1 MASDPLTSVS
11 ATERKQAPEDAVSI
25 SAWTPPAQQQVEP
38 HARAT
43 EILHQVEYYFSD
55 ENLPGDPHLLGF
67 TGRDGTKPV
76 NLRMILNFKK
86 MKQYRP
92 KAAVREVLK
101 SSSLIEVVDTNHV
114 KRRYPLTTPLLVVP
128 KVDEARAR
136 REIALAANP
145 HLTKNMLKSTGF
157 EPDATEPPLTDAER
171 SLYDPSFDFIDRIQ
185 TAVKYFASK
194 RKMHQDLRQIFE
206 KFLLFGGFI
215 NNAQNI
221 QSGMSKEELKKQEG
235 LTEAQA
241 KEQLEYFSVS
251 DAVVTAI
258 SSSYEDENKNAEF
271 VIDFEGLAKG
281 FLSSEFMASFDYY
294 DEKMVKKG
302 TQVLR
307 SFYNYLLLHRVCP
320 EYDEQLRAA
329 YSICDVA
336 ETELNKL
343 AVADKC
349 LPGAFNAACST
360 LFKGSYVG
368 LHRDAFSA
376 APDDEDGGWIMQG
389 DNIGLSRKDARM
401 IFSAGIAAYGT
412 DEQYEK
418 AEAFLKDDIEHVYC
432 VTHEGIGLEVMSIEL
447 PNKKAVELYERL
459 NSTET
464 DSYQMACI
472 QPMGRLVCKPW
483 DVPIAAPTDLPEHAK
498 AKTSCGETSVF
509 LVEQEVLPFCFEG
522 MKIDCTVKQLDSGI
536 KWIDTID
543 SLFPSFY
550 TWLPNENLCGKGA
563 WKEPGPPKEWMLR
576 QIQRSGKVSEGA
588 VVPAQMDDQSTNAA
602 GYSSGDGDTR
612 EGGSDESD

>member
-1 MASDPLTSVS
+1 MGPNLLTSAS
-11 ATERKQAPEDAVSI
+11 ATEREQDPEAAVGL
-25 SAWTPPAQQQVEP
+25 SAWTPPDQQPVEP
-38 HARAT
+38 HAHAA
-43 EILHQVEYYFSD
+43 EILRQVEYYFSD
-55 ENLPGDPHLLGF
+55 ESLPADSHLLGF

-76 NLRMILNFKK
+76 NLSMILNFKK

-101 SSSLIEVVDTNHV
+101 SSSFVEVVDKNHI
-114 KRRYPLTTPLLVVP
+114 KRRYPLNTPLLVVP

-136 REIALAANP
+136 REIMLAANP
-145 HLTKNMLKSTGF
+145 HLTKNMLKPTGF
-157 EPDATEPPLTDAER
+157 EPDTTESSLTDAER

-194 RKMHQDLRQIFE
+194 RKMHQDLLQIFE
-206 KFLLFGGFI
+206 KFLFFGGFI
-215 NNAQNI
+215 TRAQTS

-241 KEQLEYFSVS
+241 KELLEYYSVS
-251 DAVVTAI
+251 DSVVTAI
-258 SSSYEDENKNAEF
+258 FSCYEDQSKGAEF
-271 VIDFEGLAKG
+271 VVDFEGVAKG

-329 YSICDVA
+329 HSICDVA

-343 AVADKC
+343 GVADKC

-389 DNIGLSRKDARM
+389 DNIGLSLKDAKM

-412 DEQYEK
+412 NDQYEK
-418 AEAFLKDDIEHVYC
+418 AKTLLKDDVEHVEC
-432 VTHEGIGLEVMSIEL
+432 VTHEGIGLEVISIEQ
-447 PNKKAVELYERL
+447 PDKKAVELYERL
-459 NSTET
+459 NSMET
-464 DSYQMACI
+464 DSYQIACI

-498 AKTSCGETSVF
+498 AKTPCVETSAF
-509 LVEQEVLPFCFEG
+509 LIEQEVLPFCFEG
-522 MKIDCTVKQLDSGI
+522 MKIDCTVKQLDCGI

-550 TWLPNENLCGKGA
+550 TWLPNESVCGKGA

-576 QIQRSGKVSEGA
+576 QTQRSGKTNSGA
-588 VVPAQMDDQSTNAA
+588 VLPAQEDAQGVDAA
-602 GYSSGDGDTR
+602 G
-612 EGGSDESD
+612 

>member
-1 MASDPLTSVS
+1 MVSDLLTSVEE
-11 ATERKQAPEDAVSI
+11 TEREQDPEAAISL
-25 SAWTPPAQQQVEP
+25 SAWTPPGQQQAEP
-38 HARAT
+38 HARAA
-43 EILHQVEYYFSD
+43 EILRQVEHYFSD
-55 ENLPGDPHLLGF
+55 ESLPGDSHLLGF

-76 NLRMILNFKK
+76 SLSMILSFKK

-101 SSSLIEVVDTNHV
+101 ASSLVEVVDSNHI
-114 KRRYPLTTPLLVVP
+114 KRRYPLATPLLVVP
-128 KVDEARAR
+128 KVDEDRAR
-136 REIALAANP
+136 REIMLAANP

-157 EPDATEPPLTDAER
+157 EPDATEPPLTDAEC
-171 SLYDPSFDFIDRIQ
+171 SLYDSSFDFIDRIQ

-194 RKMHQDLRQIFE
+194 RKMHQDLRQVFE

-221 QSGMSKEELKKQEG
+221 PSGMSKEELKKQEG

-241 KEQLEYFSVS
+241 KEHLEYFSVS
-251 DAVVTAI
+251 EAVVTAI
-258 SSSYEDENKNAEF
+258 SLFYDDQGKGSEF
-271 VIDFEGLAKG
+271 VVDFEGVAKG

-294 DEKMVKKG
+294 DEKIVKKG

-307 SFYNYLLLHRVCP
+307 SFYNYLLQHLVCP

-336 ETELNKL
+336 EMELNKL

-412 DEQYEK
+412 EEQYEK
-418 AEAFLKDDIEHVYC
+418 AEALLKDDIEHVEC
-432 VTHEGIGLEVMSIEL
+432 VTHQGIGLEVTSIEQ
-447 PNKKAVELYERL
+447 PDKKAVELYELL

-464 DSYQMACI
+464 DSYQIACI
-472 QPMGRLVCKPW
+472 QPMGRLLCKPW

-498 AKTSCGETSVF
+498 AKTSCGETSAF
-509 LVEQEVLPFCFEG
+509 LIEQEVLPFCFEG
-522 MKIDCTVKQLDSGI
+522 MKIDCTVKQLDCGI

-550 TWLPNENLCGKGA
+550 AWLPNESVCGKGA

-576 QIQRSGKVSEGA
+576 QTQRSGKTSNGA
-588 VVPAQMDDQSTNAA
+588 VV
-602 GYSSGDGDTR
+602 
-612 EGGSDESD
+612 

>member
-1 MASDPLTSVS
+1 MASDLLTSVS
-11 ATERKQAPEDAVSI
+11 STEREQDPEAAVSL
-25 SAWTPPAQQQVEP
+25 SAWTPPGQQQAEP
-38 HARAT
+38 HARAA
-43 EILHQVEYYFSD
+43 EILRQVEYYFSD
-55 ENLPGDPHLLGF
+55 ESLPGDSHLLGF

-76 NLRMILNFKK
+76 SLSMILSFKK

-101 SSSLIEVVDTNHV
+101 SSSLVEVVDSNHI
-114 KRRYPLTTPLLVVP
+114 KRRYPLNTPLLVVP

-136 REIALAANP
+136 REIMLAANP

-194 RKMHQDLRQIFE
+194 RKMHQDLLQVFE
-206 KFLLFGGFI
+206 KFLFFGGFI
-215 NNAQNI
+215 SNAQTF
-221 QSGMSKEELKKQEG
+221 QSGMSKEELKKQGG

-241 KEQLEYFSVS
+241 KELLEYYLVS
-251 DAVVTAI
+251 DAVVTSI
-258 SSSYEDENKNAEF
+258 SSCYEDQKKVAEF
-271 VIDFEGLAKG
+271 VVDFEAVAKG

-294 DEKMVKKG
+294 DEKMVQKG

-329 YSICDVA
+329 CSICDVA

-389 DNIGLSRKDARM
+389 DNIGLSRKDAKM

-418 AEAFLKDDIEHVYC
+418 AEVLLKNDVEHVEC
-432 VTHEGIGLEVMSIEL
+432 VTHEGIGLAVTSIEL
-447 PNKKAVELYERL
+447 PDKKALELYERL

-464 DSYQMACI
+464 DSYQIACI
-472 QPMGRLVCKPW
+472 QPMGRLICKPW
-483 DVPIAAPTDLPEHAK
+483 DVPIAAPTDLPEQAK
-498 AKTSCGETSVF
+498 AKTSCGETSEF
-509 LVEQEVLPFCFEG
+509 LIEQE
-522 MKIDCTVKQLDSGI
+522 
-536 KWIDTID
+536 
-543 SLFPSFY
+543 
-550 TWLPNENLCGKGA
+550 
-563 WKEPGPPKEWMLR
+563 
-576 QIQRSGKVSEGA
+576 
-588 VVPAQMDDQSTNAA
+588 
-602 GYSSGDGDTR
+602 
-612 EGGSDESD
+612 

>member
-1 MASDPLTSVS
+1 MASDLLTSVS
-11 ATERKQAPEDAVSI
+11 STEREQDPEAAVSL
-25 SAWTPPAQQQVEP
+25 SAWTPPGQQQAEP
-38 HARAT
+38 HARAA
-43 EILHQVEYYFSD
+43 EILRQVEYYFSD
-55 ENLPGDPHLLGF
+55 ESLPGDSHLLGF

-76 NLRMILNFKK
+76 SLSMILSFKK
-86 MKQYRP
+86 MKQCRP

-101 SSSLIEVVDTNHV
+101 SSSLVEVVDSNHI
-114 KRRYPLTTPLLVVP
+114 KRRYPLNTPLLVVP

-136 REIALAANP
+136 REIMLAANP

-194 RKMHQDLRQIFE
+194 RKMHQDLLQVFE
-206 KFLLFGGFI
+206 KFLFFGGFI
-215 NNAQNI
+215 SNAQTF

-241 KEQLEYFSVS
+241 KELLEYYLVS
-251 DAVVTAI
+251 DAVVTSI
-258 SSSYEDENKNAEF
+258 SSCYEDQKKVAEF
-271 VIDFEGLAKG
+271 VVDFEAVAKG

-294 DEKMVKKG
+294 DEKMVQKG

-329 YSICDVA
+329 CSICDVA

-389 DNIGLSRKDARM
+389 DNIGLSRKDAKM

-418 AEAFLKDDIEHVYC
+418 AEVLLKNDVEHVEC
-432 VTHEGIGLEVMSIEL
+432 VTHEGIGLAVTSIEL
-447 PNKKAVELYERL
+447 PDKKALELYERL

-464 DSYQMACI
+464 DSYQIACI
-472 QPMGRLVCKPW
+472 QPMGRLICKPW
-483 DVPIAAPTDLPEHAK
+483 DVPIAAPTDLLEQAK
-498 AKTSCGETSVF
+498 AKTSCGETSEF
-509 LVEQEVLPFCFEG
+509 LIEQEVLPFCFEG
-522 MKIDCTVKQLDSGI
+522 MKIDCTVKQLDCGI

-550 TWLPNENLCGKGA
+550 TWLPNESVCGKGA

-576 QIQRSGKVSEGA
+576 QTQRSGKPGNGA
-588 VVPAQMDDQSTNAA
+588 VVPAQMDAQGADAA
-602 GYSSGDGDTR
+602 G
-612 EGGSDESD
+612 

>member
-1 MASDPLTSVS
+1 MASDLLTSVS
-11 ATERKQAPEDAVSI
+11 STEREQDPEAAVSL
-25 SAWTPPAQQQVEP
+25 SAWTPPGQQQAEP
-38 HARAT
+38 HARAA
-43 EILHQVEYYFSD
+43 EILRQVEYYFSD
-55 ENLPGDPHLLGF
+55 ESLPGDSHLLGF

-76 NLRMILNFKK
+76 SLSMILSFKK

-101 SSSLIEVVDTNHV
+101 SSSLVEVVDSNHI
-114 KRRYPLTTPLLVVP
+114 KRRYPLNTPLLVVP

-136 REIALAANP
+136 REIMLAANP

-194 RKMHQDLRQIFE
+194 RKMHQDLLQVFE
-206 KFLLFGGFI
+206 KFLFFGGFI
-215 NNAQNI
+215 SNAQTF

-241 KEQLEYFSVS
+241 KELLEYYLVS
-251 DAVVTAI
+251 DAVVTSI
-258 SSSYEDENKNAEF
+258 SSCYEDQKKVAEF
-271 VIDFEGLAKG
+271 VVDFEAVAKG

-294 DEKMVKKG
+294 DEKMVQKG

-329 YSICDVA
+329 CSICDVA

-389 DNIGLSRKDARM
+389 DNIGLSRKDAKM

-418 AEAFLKDDIEHVYC
+418 AEVLLKNDVEHVEC
-432 VTHEGIGLEVMSIEL
+432 VTYEGIGLEVTSIEL
-447 PNKKAVELYERL
+447 PDKKALELYERL

-464 DSYQMACI
+464 DSYQIACI
-472 QPMGRLVCKPW
+472 QPMGRLICKPW
-483 DVPIAAPTDLPEHAK
+483 DVPIAAPTDLPEQAK
-498 AKTSCGETSVF
+498 AKTSCGETSEF
-509 LVEQEVLPFCFEG
+509 LIEQEVLPFCFEG
-522 MKIDCTVKQLDSGI
+522 MKIDCTVKQLDCGI

-550 TWLPNENLCGKGA
+550 TWLPNESVCGKGA

-576 QIQRSGKVSEGA
+576 QTQRSGKPGNGA
-588 VVPAQMDDQSTNAA
+588 VVPAQMDAQGADAA
-602 GYSSGDGDTR
+602 G
-612 EGGSDESD
+612 

>member
-1 MASDPLTSVS
+1 MGSDLLTSVS
-11 ATERKQAPEDAVSI
+11 STEHEQDSEAAVSL
-25 SAWTPPAQQQVEP
+25 SAWTPPGQQQAEP
-38 HARAT
+38 HARAA
-43 EILHQVEYYFSD
+43 EILRQVEYYFSD
-55 ENLPGDPHLLGF
+55 ESLPGDSHLLGF

-76 NLRMILNFKK
+76 SLSMILSFKK

-101 SSSLIEVVDTNHV
+101 SSSLVEVVDSNHI
-114 KRRYPLTTPLLVVP
+114 KRRYPLNTPLLVVP

-136 REIALAANP
+136 REIMLAANP

-171 SLYDPSFDFIDRIQ
+171 SLYDPSFNFIDRIQ

-194 RKMHQDLRQIFE
+194 RKMHQDLLQVFE

-215 NNAQNI
+215 TNVQTS

-241 KEQLEYFSVS
+241 KELLEYYLVS
-251 DAVVTAI
+251 DAVVTSI
-258 SSSYEDENKNAEF
+258 SSCYEDQNKVAEF
-271 VIDFEGLAKG
+271 VVDFVGVAKG

-294 DEKMVKKG
+294 DEKMVQKG

-329 YSICDVA
+329 NSICDIA

-343 AVADKC
+343 AIADKC

-360 LFKGSYVG
+360 LLKGSYVG

-389 DNIGLSRKDARM
+389 DNIGLSRKNAKM

-418 AEAFLKDDIEHVYC
+418 AEALLKNDVEHVEC
-432 VTHEGIGLEVMSIEL
+432 VTHEGIGLEVTSIEL
-447 PNKKAVELYERL
+447 PDRKAVELYERL

-464 DSYQMACI
+464 DSYQIACI
-472 QPMGRLVCKPW
+472 QPMGRLICKPW

-498 AKTSCGETSVF
+498 TKTLCDETSVY
-509 LVEQEVLPFCFEG
+509 LIEQEVLSFCFEG
-522 MKIDCTVKQLDSGI
+522 MKIDCTVKQLYCGI
-536 KWIDTID
+536 KWIDTIN

-550 TWLPNENLCGKGA
+550 TWLPNESVCGKGA

-576 QIQRSGKVSEGA
+576 QTQRSGKTSNGA
-588 VVPAQMDDQSTNAA
+588 VVPAQMDVQSADAA
-602 GYSSGDGDTR
+602 D
-612 EGGSDESD
+612 

>member
-1 MASDPLTSVS
+1 MVSDLLTSVEE
-11 ATERKQAPEDAVSI
+11 TEREQDPEAAISL
-25 SAWTPPAQQQVEP
+25 SAWTPPGQQQAEP
-38 HARAT
+38 HARAA
-43 EILHQVEYYFSD
+43 EILRQVEHYFSD
-55 ENLPGDPHLLGF
+55 ESLPGDSHLLGF

-76 NLRMILNFKK
+76 SLSMILSFKK

-101 SSSLIEVVDTNHV
+101 ASSLVEVVDSNHI
-114 KRRYPLTTPLLVVP
+114 KRRYPLATPLLVVP
-128 KVDEARAR
+128 KVDEDRAR
-136 REIALAANP
+136 REIMLAANP

-157 EPDATEPPLTDAER
+157 EPDATEPPLTDAEC
-171 SLYDPSFDFIDRIQ
+171 SLYDSSFDFIDRIQ

-194 RKMHQDLRQIFE
+194 RKMHQDLRQVFE

-221 QSGMSKEELKKQEG
+221 PSGMSKEELKKQEG

-241 KEQLEYFSVS
+241 KEHLEYFSVS
-251 DAVVTAI
+251 EAVVTAI
-258 SSSYEDENKNAEF
+258 SLFYDDQGKGSEF
-271 VIDFEGLAKG
+271 VVDFEGVAKG

-294 DEKMVKKG
+294 DEKIVKKG

-307 SFYNYLLLHRVCP
+307 SFYNYLLQHLVCP

-336 ETELNKL
+336 EMELNKL

-412 DEQYEK
+412 EEQYEK
-418 AEAFLKDDIEHVYC
+418 AEALLKDDIEHVEC
-432 VTHEGIGLEVMSIEL
+432 VTHQGIGLEVTSIEQ
-447 PNKKAVELYERL
+447 PDKKAVELYELL

-464 DSYQMACI
+464 DSYQIACI
-472 QPMGRLVCKPW
+472 QPMGRLLCKPW

-498 AKTSCGETSVF
+498 AKTSCGETSAF
-509 LVEQEVLPFCFEG
+509 LIEQEVLPFCFEG
-522 MKIDCTVKQLDSGI
+522 MKIDCTVKQLDCGI

-550 TWLPNENLCGKGA
+550 AWLPNESVCGKGA

-576 QIQRSGKVSEGA
+576 QTQRSGKTSNGA
-588 VVPAQMDDQSTNAA
+588 VVPAQMDAQSA
-602 GYSSGDGDTR
+602 GTAG
-612 EGGSDESD
+612 

>member
-1 MASDPLTSVS
+1 MGPNLLTSAS
-11 ATERKQAPEDAVSI
+11 ATEREQDPEAAVGL
-25 SAWTPPAQQQVEP
+25 SAWTPPDQQPVEP
-38 HARAT
+38 HAHAA
-43 EILHQVEYYFSD
+43 EILRQVEYYFSD
-55 ENLPGDPHLLGF
+55 ESLPGDSHLLGF

-76 NLRMILNFKK
+76 NLSMILNFKK

-101 SSSLIEVVDTNHV
+101 SSSFVEVVDKNHI
-114 KRRYPLTTPLLVVP
+114 KRRYPLNTPLLVVP

-136 REIALAANP
+136 REIMLAANP
-145 HLTKNMLKSTGF
+145 HLTKNMLKPTGF
-157 EPDATEPPLTDAER
+157 EPDTTESSLTDAER

-194 RKMHQDLRQIFE
+194 RKMHQDLLQIFE
-206 KFLLFGGFI
+206 KFLFFGGFI
-215 NNAQNI
+215 TNAQTS

-241 KEQLEYFSVS
+241 KELLEYYSVS
-251 DAVVTAI
+251 DSVVTAI
-258 SSSYEDENKNAEF
+258 FSCYEDQSKGAEF
-271 VIDFEGLAKG
+271 VVDFEGVAKG

-329 YSICDVA
+329 HSICDVA

-343 AVADKC
+343 GVADKC

-389 DNIGLSRKDARM
+389 DNIGLSLKDAKM

-412 DEQYEK
+412 DDQYEK
-418 AEAFLKDDIEHVYC
+418 AKTLLKDDVEHVEC
-432 VTHEGIGLEVMSIEL
+432 VTHEGIGLEVISIEQ
-447 PNKKAVELYERL
+447 PDKKAVELYERL
-459 NSTET
+459 NSMET
-464 DSYQMACI
+464 DSYQIACI

-498 AKTSCGETSVF
+498 AKTPCVETSAF
-509 LVEQEVLPFCFEG
+509 LIEQEVLPFCFEG
-522 MKIDCTVKQLDSGI
+522 MKIDCTVKQLDCGI

-550 TWLPNENLCGKGA
+550 TWLPNESVCGKGA

-576 QIQRSGKVSEGA
+576 QTQRSGKTNSGA
-588 VVPAQMDDQSTNAA
+588 VLPAQEDAQGVDAA
-602 GYSSGDGDTR
+602 G
-612 EGGSDESD
+612 

>member
-1 MASDPLTSVS
+1 MGPDLLTSAS
-11 ATERKQAPEDAVSI
+11 ATEREQDPEAAVGL
-25 SAWTPPAQQQVEP
+25 SAWTPPDQQQAEP
-38 HARAT
+38 HAHAE
-43 EILHQVEYYFSD
+43 EILRQVEYYFSY
-55 ENLPGDPHLLGF
+55 ESLPGDSHLLGF

-76 NLRMILNFKK
+76 NLSMILNFKK

-101 SSSLIEVVDTNHV
+101 SSSLVEVVDKNHI
-114 KRRYPLTTPLLVVP
+114 KRRYPLNTPLLVVP

-136 REIALAANP
+136 REIMLAANP
-145 HLTKNMLKSTGF
+145 HLTKNMLKPTGF
-157 EPDATEPPLTDAER
+157 EPDTTESSLTDAER

-194 RKMHQDLRQIFE
+194 RKMHQDLLQIFE
-206 KFLLFGGFI
+206 KFLFFGGFI
-215 NNAQNI
+215 TNAQTS

-241 KEQLEYFSVS
+241 KELLEYYSVS

-258 SSSYEDENKNAEF
+258 SSCYEDQSKCAEF
-271 VIDFEGLAKG
+271 VVDFEGVAKG

-294 DEKMVKKG
+294 DEKIVKKG

-360 LFKGSYVG
+360 LFKGSHVG

-376 APDDEDGGWIMQG
+376 GPDDEDGGWIMQG
-389 DNIGLSRKDARM
+389 DNIGLSLKDARM

-418 AEAFLKDDIEHVYC
+418 AETLLKDDVEHVEC
-432 VTHEGIGLEVMSIEL
+432 VTHEGIGLEIISIEQ
-447 PNKKAVELYERL
+447 PDKKAVELYERL

-464 DSYQMACI
+464 DSYQIACI
-472 QPMGRLVCKPW
+472 QPMGRLVCKRW

-498 AKTSCGETSVF
+498 AKASCVETSAF
-509 LVEQEVLPFCFEG
+509 LIEQEVLPFCFEG
-522 MKIDCTVKQLDSGI
+522 IKIDCTVKQLDCGI

-550 TWLPNENLCGKGA
+550 TWLPNESVCGKGA

-576 QIQRSGKVSEGA
+576 QTQRSGKTNNGA
-588 VVPAQMDDQSTNAA
+588 VVPAQEDAQGVDAA
-602 GYSSGDGDTR
+602 G
-612 EGGSDESD
+612 

>member
-1 MASDPLTSVS
+1 MGPDLLTSVS
-11 ATERKQAPEDAVSI
+11 STEREQDPGAAVSL
-25 SAWTPPAQQQVEP
+25 SAWTPPGQQQVEP
-38 HARAT
+38 HARAG
-43 EILHQVEYYFSD
+43 EILRQVEYYFSD
-55 ENLPGDPHLLGF
+55 ESLPGDSHLLGF

-76 NLRMILNFKK
+76 NLSMILNFKK

-101 SSSLIEVVDTNHV
+101 SSSLVEVVDSNHI
-114 KRRYPLTTPLLVVP
+114 KRRYPLNTPLLVVP

-136 REIALAANP
+136 REIMLAANP

-194 RKMHQDLRQIFE
+194 RKMHQDLLHVFE

-215 NNAQNI
+215 TNVQTF

-241 KEQLEYFSVS
+241 KELLEYYLVS
-251 DAVVTAI
+251 DAVVTSI
-258 SSSYEDENKNAEF
+258 SSCYEDQNKVAEF
-271 VIDFEGLAKG
+271 VVDFDGVAKG

-294 DEKMVKKG
+294 DEKIVQKG

-320 EYDEQLRAA
+320 EYDGQLRAA

-389 DNIGLSRKDARM
+389 DNIGLSRKDAKM

-418 AEAFLKDDIEHVYC
+418 AEALLKNDVEHVEC
-432 VTHEGIGLEVMSIEL
+432 VTHEGIGLEVTSIEF
-447 PNKKAVELYERL
+447 PDKKAVELYERL

-464 DSYQMACI
+464 DSYQITCI
-472 QPMGRLVCKPW
+472 QPMGRLICKPW

-498 AKTSCGETSVF
+498 AKTSCGETLVF
-509 LVEQEVLPFCFEG
+509 LIEQEVLPFCFEG
-522 MKIDCTVKQLDSGI
+522 MKIDCTVKQLDCGI

-550 TWLPNENLCGKGA
+550 TWLPNESVCGKGA

-576 QIQRSGKVSEGA
+576 QTQRSGKTSNGA
-588 VVPAQMDDQSTNAA
+588 VVPAQMDAQGAGAA
-602 GYSSGDGDTR
+602 G
-612 EGGSDESD
+612 

>member
-1 MASDPLTSVS
+1 MASDLLTSVS
-11 ATERKQAPEDAVSI
+11 STEREQDPEAAVSL
-25 SAWTPPAQQQVEP
+25 SAWTPPGQQQAEP
-38 HARAT
+38 HARAA
-43 EILHQVEYYFSD
+43 EILRQVEYYFSD
-55 ENLPGDPHLLGF
+55 ESLPGDSHLLGF

-76 NLRMILNFKK
+76 SLSMILSFKK

-101 SSSLIEVVDTNHV
+101 SSSLVEVVDSNHI
-114 KRRYPLTTPLLVVP
+114 KRRYPLNTPLLVVP

-136 REIALAANP
+136 REIMLAANP

-194 RKMHQDLRQIFE
+194 RKMHQDLLQVFE
-206 KFLLFGGFI
+206 KFLFFGGFI
-215 NNAQNI
+215 SNAQTF
-221 QSGMSKEELKKQEG
+221 QSGMSKEELKKQGG

-241 KEQLEYFSVS
+241 KELLEYYLVS
-251 DAVVTAI
+251 DAVVTSI
-258 SSSYEDENKNAEF
+258 SSCYEDQKKVAEF
-271 VIDFEGLAKG
+271 VVDFEAVAKG

-294 DEKMVKKG
+294 DEKMVQKG

-329 YSICDVA
+329 CSICDVA

-389 DNIGLSRKDARM
+389 DNIGLSRKDAKM

-418 AEAFLKDDIEHVYC
+418 AEVLLKNDVEHVEC
-432 VTHEGIGLEVMSIEL
+432 VTHEGIGLAVTSIEL
-447 PNKKAVELYERL
+447 PDKKALELYERL

-464 DSYQMACI
+464 DSYQIACI
-472 QPMGRLVCKPW
+472 QPMGRLICKPW
-483 DVPIAAPTDLPEHAK
+483 DVPIAAPTDLPEQAK
-498 AKTSCGETSVF
+498 AKTSCGETSEF
-509 LVEQEVLPFCFEG
+509 LIEQEVLPFCFEG
-522 MKIDCTVKQLDSGI
+522 MKIDCTVKQLDCGI

-550 TWLPNENLCGKGA
+550 TWLPNESVCGKGA

-576 QIQRSGKVSEGA
+576 QTQRSGK
-588 VVPAQMDDQSTNAA
+588 
-602 GYSSGDGDTR
+602 
-612 EGGSDESD
+612 

>member
-1 MASDPLTSVS
+1 MGPNLLTSAS
-11 ATERKQAPEDAVSI
+11 ATEREQDPEAAVGL
-25 SAWTPPAQQQVEP
+25 SAWTPPDQQPVEP
-38 HARAT
+38 HAHAA
-43 EILHQVEYYFSD
+43 EILRQVEYYFSD
-55 ENLPGDPHLLGF
+55 ESLPGDSHLLGF

-76 NLRMILNFKK
+76 NLSMILNFKK

-101 SSSLIEVVDTNHV
+101 SSSFVEVVDKNHI
-114 KRRYPLTTPLLVVP
+114 KRRYPLNTPLLVVP

-136 REIALAANP
+136 REIMLAANP
-145 HLTKNMLKSTGF
+145 HLTKNMLKPTGF
-157 EPDATEPPLTDAER
+157 EPDTTESSLTDAER

-194 RKMHQDLRQIFE
+194 RKMHQDLLQIFE
-206 KFLLFGGFI
+206 KFLFFGGFI
-215 NNAQNI
+215 TNAQTS

-241 KEQLEYFSVS
+241 KELLEYYSVS
-251 DAVVTAI
+251 DSVVTVI
-258 SSSYEDENKNAEF
+258 FSCYEDQSKGAEF
-271 VIDFEGLAKG
+271 VVDFEGVAKG

-329 YSICDVA
+329 HSICDVA

-343 AVADKC
+343 GVADKC

-389 DNIGLSRKDARM
+389 DNIGLSLKDAKM

-412 DEQYEK
+412 DDQYEK
-418 AEAFLKDDIEHVYC
+418 AKTLLKDDVEHVEC
-432 VTHEGIGLEVMSIEL
+432 VTHEGIGLEVISIEQ
-447 PNKKAVELYERL
+447 PDKKAVELYERL
-459 NSTET
+459 NSMET
-464 DSYQMACI
+464 DSYQIACI

-498 AKTSCGETSVF
+498 AKTPCVETSAF
-509 LVEQEVLPFCFEG
+509 LIEQEVLPFCFEG
-522 MKIDCTVKQLDSGI
+522 MKIDCTVKQLDCGI

-550 TWLPNENLCGKGA
+550 TWLPNESVCGKGA

-576 QIQRSGKVSEGA
+576 QTQRSGKTNSGA
-588 VVPAQMDDQSTNAA
+588 VLPAQEDAQGVDAA
-602 GYSSGDGDTR
+602 G
-612 EGGSDESD
+612 

>member
-1 MASDPLTSVS
+1 MDPDLLTSVS
-11 ATERKQAPEDAVSI
+11 ATEREQDPEAAVSL
-25 SAWTPPAQQQVEP
+25 SAWIPPGQQQAEP
-38 HARAT
+38 QARAA
-43 EILHQVEYYFSD
+43 EILRQVEYYFS
-55 ENLPGDPHLLGF
+55 EESLPGDSHLLGF

-76 NLRMILNFKK
+76 SLSMILNFKK

-101 SSSLIEVVDTNHV
+101 SSSLVEVVDSNHI
-114 KRRYPLTTPLLVVP
+114 KRRYPLSTPLLVVP

-136 REIALAANP
+136 REIMLAANP

-157 EPDATEPPLTDAER
+157 EPDATEPPLTDAES

-194 RKMHQDLRQIFE
+194 RKMHQDLLQVFE
-206 KFLLFGGFI
+206 KFLFFGGFI
-215 NNAQNI
+215 TNAQTS
-221 QSGMSKEELKKQEG
+221 QSGMSKEGLKKQEG
-235 LTEAQA
+235 LTEAEA
-241 KEQLEYFSVS
+241 KELLEYYSVS
-251 DAVVTAI
+251 DAVMTSI
-258 SSSYEDENKNAEF
+258 SSCYEDRNKVAEF
-271 VIDFEGLAKG
+271 VVDFEGVAKG

-360 LFKGSYVG
+360 LFKSSYVG

-412 DEQYEK
+412 DEQYEE
-418 AEAFLKDDIEHVYC
+418 AEALLKDDAEHVEC
-432 VTHEGIGLEVMSIEL
+432 VTHEGTGLEVASIEL
-447 PNKKAVELYERL
+447 PDKKAVELYERL

-464 DSYQMACI
+464 DSYQIACI
-472 QPMGRLVCKPW
+472 QPMGRLICKPW

-498 AKTSCGETSVF
+498 TKTSCGETSVF
-509 LVEQEVLPFCFEG
+509 LIEQEVLPFCFEG
-522 MKIDCTVKQLDSGI
+522 MKIDCTVKQLDCGI

-550 TWLPNENLCGKGA
+550 TWLPNESVFGKGA

-576 QIQRSGKVSEGA
+576 QTQRSGNTSNGA
-588 VVPAQMDDQSTNAA
+588 VVPAQMDAQSADAA
-602 GYSSGDGDTR
+602 G
-612 EGGSDESD
+612 

>member
-1 MASDPLTSVS
+1 MASDLLTSVS
-11 ATERKQAPEDAVSI
+11 STEREQDPEAAVSL
-25 SAWTPPAQQQVEP
+25 SAWTPPGQQQAEP
-38 HARAT
+38 HARAA
-43 EILHQVEYYFSD
+43 EILRQVEYYFSD
-55 ENLPGDPHLLGF
+55 ESLPGDSHLLGF

-76 NLRMILNFKK
+76 SLSMILSFKK

-101 SSSLIEVVDTNHV
+101 SSSLVEVVDSNHI
-114 KRRYPLTTPLLVVP
+114 KRRYPLNTPLLVVP

-136 REIALAANP
+136 REIMLAANP

-194 RKMHQDLRQIFE
+194 RKMHQDLLQVFE
-206 KFLLFGGFI
+206 KFLFFGGFI
-215 NNAQNI
+215 SNAQTF
-221 QSGMSKEELKKQEG
+221 QSGMSKEELKKQGG

-241 KEQLEYFSVS
+241 KELLEYYLVS
-251 DAVVTAI
+251 DAVVTSI
-258 SSSYEDENKNAEF
+258 SSCYEDQKKVAEF
-271 VIDFEGLAKG
+271 VVDFEAVAKG

-294 DEKMVKKG
+294 DEKMVQKG

-329 YSICDVA
+329 CSICDVA

-389 DNIGLSRKDARM
+389 DNIGLSRKDAKM

-418 AEAFLKDDIEHVYC
+418 AEVLLKNDVEHVEC
-432 VTHEGIGLEVMSIEL
+432 VTHEGIGLAVTSIEL
-447 PNKKAVELYERL
+447 PDKKALELYERL

-464 DSYQMACI
+464 DSYQIACI
-472 QPMGRLVCKPW
+472 QPMGRLICKPW
-483 DVPIAAPTDLPEHAK
+483 DVPIAAPTDLPEQAK
-498 AKTSCGETSVF
+498 AKTSCGETSEF
-509 LVEQEVLPFCFEG
+509 LIEQEVLPFCFEG
-522 MKIDCTVKQLDSGI
+522 MKIDCTVKQLDCGI

-550 TWLPNENLCGKGA
+550 TWLPNESVCGKGA

-576 QIQRSGKVSEGA
+576 QTQRSGKPGNGA
-588 VVPAQMDDQSTNAA
+588 VVPAQMDAQGADAA
-602 GYSSGDGDTR
+602 G
-612 EGGSDESD
+612 